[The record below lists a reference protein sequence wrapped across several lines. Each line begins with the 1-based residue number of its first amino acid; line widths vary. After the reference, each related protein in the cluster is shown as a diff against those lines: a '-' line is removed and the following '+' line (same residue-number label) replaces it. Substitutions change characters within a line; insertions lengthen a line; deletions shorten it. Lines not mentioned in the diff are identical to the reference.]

1 MIDGQAARMS
11 RRALTALCAGVTV
24 LIIVVGVGVY
34 VLVSGNGLA
43 AGTGDVIAYTC
54 KERKNVWYAVCVMNT
69 DGSEKQ
75 RLTKQLTTT
84 DPAWSPDGRRIAFT
98 RNEDVGEFS
107 TFTDDDVFVMDADGA
122 NVQQLTPEVDGS
134 SSSQPAW
141 SPDGQAIVYVRGPS
155 IASAVVSATPLA
167 FGELHVMEADGSKRK
182 RLTRGEPDAAPAWS
196 PGGRDIVFVRGHDL
210 NKPSG
215 DMDLFVVAAAG
226 GPPRRLTNTPTALET
241 APAWSPDGARIAFA
255 RSSAMSAFTGEAA
268 IFVINRD
275 GSGESLVLRHKLF
288 SETAYGLGWSPDGR
302 SIVLET
308 GELDCTVVATIRVA
322 KPQLRRLTSCTGP
335 FRAAVG
341 PSWQPHVDPGG

>member
-1 MIDGQAARMS
+1 MIDALAALMS
-11 RRALTALCAGVTV
+11 RRALTALCAGVA
-24 LIIVVGVGVY
+24 LAAIALGVGVY
-34 VLVSGNGLA
+34 VLVSDDGIA
-43 AGTGDVIAYTC
+43 AGTGNLIAYSC

-69 DGSEKQ
+69 DGSEKR

-84 DPAWSPDGRRIAFT
+84 DPTWSPDGRRIAFT

-122 NVQQLTPEVDGS
+122 DVQQLTPEVDGS
-134 SSSQPAW
+134 SSNQPAW

-182 RLTRGEPDAAPAWS
+182 RLTRREPDAAPAWS
-196 PGGRDIVFVRGHDL
+196 PGGGHIAFVRGHDL

-215 DMDLFVVAAAG
+215 DMDLFVVGAAG
-226 GPPRRLTNTPTALET
+226 ATPRRLTHTPDSFET
-241 APAWSPDGARIAFA
+241 APAWSPDGATIAFA
-255 RSSAMSAFTGEAA
+255 RSFSGSAFTGEAA
-268 IFVINRD
+268 IFTIKRD

-288 SETAYGLGWSPDGR
+288 SETSYGLSWSPDGR

-308 GELDCTVVATIRVA
+308 GELDCTVVATVRVA
-322 KPQLRRLTSCTGP
+322 KAQLRRLTSCIGP
-335 FRAAVG
+335 FRASVG
-341 PSWQPHVDPGG
+341 PSWQPQVHPGG